1 MNKQNYGMGL
11 PEGYE
16 QLTYFVRANAPQYL
30 INQIRAKFP
39 EVNADSDLM
48 ISGDVKIV
56 RDKRFKNGFRMEI
69 SENAQITPIKRLDE
83 DSFMSSPTDM
93 RGLPRKIEER
103 LGSKSFYEVRNENKG
118 LYSRGKI

>member
-56 RDKRFKNGFRMEI
+56 RDKRFKNIEVKYILFSDKKTFIEFEEQDYY
-69 SENAQITPIKRLDE
+69 SYSDCSPYAKYITVCSDVEAWKKIFKYE
-83 DSFMSSPTDM
+83 DA
-93 RGLPRKIEER
+93 
-103 LGSKSFYEVRNENKG
+103 NED
-118 LYSRGKI
+118 IC